1 MLLVDAGVPPVS
13 WSEPAGAWRII
24 LVGTASSDRGRGVAA
39 QLYRSL
45 MADRLPV
52 ARIAVDNAAS
62 IRLHHRSAG
71 ACIATAARRWRSTRR
86 VRPYGKTG

>member
-1 MLLVDAGVPPVS
+1 M
-13 WSEPAGAWRII
+13 RII

-45 MADRLPV
+45 MANRSLV

-62 IRLHHRSAG
+62 IRLHHSLGWRLYRDGGVLLAIHECRSLDHT
-71 ACIATAARRWRSTRR
+71 TA
-86 VRPYGKTG
+86 